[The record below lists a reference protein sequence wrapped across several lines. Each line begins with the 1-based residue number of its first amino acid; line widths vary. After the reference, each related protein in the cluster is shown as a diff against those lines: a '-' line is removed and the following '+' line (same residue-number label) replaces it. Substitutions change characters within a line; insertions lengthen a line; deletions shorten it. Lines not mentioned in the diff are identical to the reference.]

1 MSDSKVLHLV
11 IRRLADW
18 SLWSFFT
25 EVRVIGGERV
35 PLDGPI
41 IVTATHH
48 NMMIDPA
55 ILSSSFPHRRVLH
68 YWSKA
73 SLFAN
78 PVLSWVL
85 RSSGNIPVDRK
96 SKDRQVLFR
105 GTIEALARGDAVA
118 LFPEGTSY
126 TEPRIM
132 QVKDGAAWAALEY
145 TKWAAENGVKGPGVQ
160 IIPAAI
166 VYTNKSKYRSSV
178 IMNFGEPVSMDEFK
192 EQFFSGL
199 EGAPRAAA
207 KRLTRAIERELV
219 EATINAPDWDTL
231 YSARMARDLLWEDE
245 RSIDLDEFV
254 TISQTLVDLFSTT
267 DATPNFSTV
276 RRHLLGYYSLLQSTN
291 LTNSVLSSLPL
302 PPTLSPSHPTPLPSR
317 LLTLSILIRD
327 TLAALTRLPFFLFP
341 LLLHTPVY
349 VMGRIGARLVEHEEE
364 TQAQNKA
371 VFGLLS
377 CMMIYPAT
385 FWALWAMLWYTGTG
399 ALVAA
404 FTVWAFAYYHN
415 RLING
420 TLKRVIAAWRV
431 LVGVWAPRRWELSLS
446 ALSQYTTPLVPP
458 ENPWIDKNRANSSTP
473 GTSSPR
479 SLPPQITD
487 EPPVKFAR
495 RRRPSSRRI
504 MRHLLRARGE
514 AVKALAEFL
523 TTLEAS
529 GDGKSVIASIHL
541 AKRFGWVEENS
552 STSSSDN
559 GGDGDALPD
568 AKGYRKAREV
578 IAFIRA
584 RGGKIATL
592 DRKIEGD
599 WVLSSDE
606 EGTAGESEKGE
617 DEEDLVWVPS
627 STGLKQEDD

>member
-1 MSDSKVLHLV
+1 MSDSKVLHFA
-11 IRRLADW
+11 IRRIADW

-25 EVRVIGGERV
+25 EVRVIGGEHV

-85 RSSGNIPVDRK
+85 HSSGNIPVDRK
-96 SKDRQVLFR
+96 SKNRQDLFR
-105 GTIEALARGDAVA
+105 GTIEALSRGDAVA

-145 TKWAAENGVKGPGVQ
+145 TKWAAENG

-166 VYTNKSKYRSSV
+166 VYTNKSK
-178 IMNFGEPVSMDEFK
+178 FGEPVSMDEYK
-192 EQFFSGL
+192 EQFFSDL

-231 YSARMARDLLWEDE
+231 YTARMARDLLWEDE
-245 RSIDLDEFV
+245 RSIDLEEFV

-267 DATPNFSTV
+267 DAAANFLTV

-317 LLTLSILIRD
+317 LLTLSVLIRD

-446 ALSQYTTPLVPP
+446 ALSQYTTPQV
-458 ENPWIDKNRANSSTP
+458 
-473 GTSSPR
+473 
-479 SLPPQITD
+479 TD
-487 EPPVKFAR
+487 EPLVKIAR

-529 GDGKSVIASIHL
+529 GDGKNVIASIHL

-552 STSSSDN
+552 STSSADN

-568 AKGYRKAREV
+568 AKGYRQAREV
-578 IAFIRA
+578 IAFLRA
-584 RGGKIATL
+584 RGAKIATL

-599 WVLSSDE
+599 WALSSDE
-606 EGTAGESEKGE
+606 EGTAGESEK

-627 STGLKQEDD
+627 GTGLKQEDD

>member
-11 IRRLADW
+11 IRRIADW

-25 EVRVIGGERV
+25 EVRVIGGEHV

-85 RSSGNIPVDRK
+85 HSSGNIPVDRK
-96 SKDRQVLFR
+96 SKNRQDLFR

-145 TKWAAENGVKGPGVQ
+145 TKWAAENGVKGPGVR

-178 IMNFGEPVSMDEFK
+178 FGEPVSMDEYK
-192 EQFFSGL
+192 EQFFSDL

-207 KRLTRAIERELV
+207 KRLTGAIERELV

-245 RSIDLDEFV
+245 RSIDLEEFV
-254 TISQTLVDLFSTT
+254 TISQTLVDLFSYNGRLL
-267 DATPNFSTV
+267 PNFSTV

-302 PPTLSPSHPTPLPSR
+302 PPMLSPSHPTPLPSR
-317 LLTLSILIRD
+317 LLTLSVLIRD
-327 TLAALTRLPFFLFP
+327 TLVALTRLPFFLIP

-385 FWALWAMLWYTGTG
+385 FWALWAMLWYTGFG

-415 RLING
+415 RLINDIYMN
-420 TLKRVIAAWRV
+420 LKRVIAAWRV

-446 ALSQYTTPLVPP
+446 ALSQYTTPLH
-458 ENPWIDKNRANSSTP
+458 R
-473 GTSSPR
+473 
-479 SLPPQITD
+479 LPMSR
-487 EPPVKFAR
+487 PVRIAS

-529 GDGKSVIASIHL
+529 GEEKSVIASIHL

-552 STSSSDN
+552 PTSLADD
-559 GGDGDALPD
+559 GGDSDPVTDAR
-568 AKGYRKAREV
+568 GYRRAREV
-578 IAFIRA
+578 IAFLRS
-584 RGGKIATL
+584 RGAKIATL

-599 WVLSSDE
+599 WALSSDE
-606 EGTAGESEKGE
+606 DGTAGESEK

-627 STGLKQEDD
+627 STSLKQEDD